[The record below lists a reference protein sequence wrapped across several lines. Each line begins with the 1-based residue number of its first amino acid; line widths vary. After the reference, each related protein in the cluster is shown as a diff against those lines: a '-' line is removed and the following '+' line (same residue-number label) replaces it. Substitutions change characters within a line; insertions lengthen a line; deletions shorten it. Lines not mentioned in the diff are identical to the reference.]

1 MHAEVILAMAGP
13 KKNFSVEFTPE
24 NYGFLSTLAHAE
36 NPSWPSSVDRLIN
49 RIVDEMR
56 AKKNG
61 GAMSSAPR

>member
-1 MHAEVILAMAGP
+1 MRIRSAPKSFTAEL
-13 KKNFSVEFTPE
+13 TTE
-24 NYGFLSTLAHAE
+24 NYNFLSAVAYAE
-36 NPSWPSSVDRLIN
+36 NPSWPATVDRLIN